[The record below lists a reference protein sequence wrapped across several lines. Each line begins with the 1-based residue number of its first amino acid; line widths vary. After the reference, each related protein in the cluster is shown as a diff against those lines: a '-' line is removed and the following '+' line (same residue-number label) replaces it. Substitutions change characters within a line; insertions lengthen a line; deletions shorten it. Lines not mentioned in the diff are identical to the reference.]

1 MSCCAAVLLAGEGM
15 AESVHEDIVTLGRRY
30 RPALMAFFVRRIR
43 NPAEAEDMTQEVL
56 IKLMEL
62 SGDTVASPS
71 AYIFRIASN
80 LVRDRHRR
88 LQVRDA
94 WRADVAHREEAT
106 ADYIDPLR
114 LLEGRET
121 IGQVSRAIA
130 ELSQRSREI
139 LLLFRLERMRKR
151 EIADCF
157 GISVSA
163 VDKHLIKAT
172 ALLTKRL
179 EEGNL

>member
-1 MSCCAAVLLAGEGM
+1 M
-15 AESVHEDIVTLGRRY
+15 AEHAQEDLVMLGRRY

-43 NPAEAEDMTQEVL
+43 NPAEAEDLTQEVL
-56 IKLMEL
+56 VRLMEM
-62 SGDTVASPS
+62 SGDAVANPD
-71 AYIFRIASN
+71 AYIFRIAAN

-94 WRADVAHREEAT
+94 WRADVTHRDEGA

-114 LLEGRET
+114 LLEGREAV
-121 IGQVSRAIA
+121 GRVSTALA
-130 ELSQRSREI
+130 EMSQRSREI

-151 EIADCF
+151 EIADSY

-163 VDKHLIKAT
+163 VDKHLVKAT
-172 ALLTKRL
+172 AFLTRRL
-179 EEGNL
+179 EEGES

>member
-1 MSCCAAVLLAGEGM
+1 M
-15 AESVHEDIVTLGRRY
+15 AERAEQNMVMLGRRY
-30 RPALMAFFVRRIR
+30 RPALMAYFVRRIR
-43 NPAEAEDMTQEVL
+43 NPAEAEDLTQEVL
-56 IKLMEL
+56 ARLVEL
-62 SGDTVASPS
+62 PAAELEAPD

-80 LVRDRHRR
+80 LLRDRHRR

-94 WRADVAHREEAT
+94 WRNDAIHQADHA
-106 ADYIDPLR
+106 ADYVDPLR

-121 IGQVSRAIA
+121 LGLVSQALA

-151 EIADCF
+151 DIAGSF

-172 ALLTKRL
+172 AHLTRRL
-179 EEGNL
+179 EEDS

>member
-1 MSCCAAVLLAGEGM
+1 M
-15 AESVHEDIVTLGRRY
+15 AEHAQEDLVMLGRRY

-43 NPAEAEDMTQEVL
+43 NPAEAEDLTQEVL
-56 IKLMEL
+56 VRLMEL
-62 SGDTVASPS
+62 SGEAVANPD
-71 AYIFRIASN
+71 AYIFRIAAN

-94 WRADVAHREEAT
+94 WRADVTHRDEGA

-114 LLEGRET
+114 LLEGREAV
-121 IGQVSRAIA
+121 GRVSNALA
-130 ELSQRSREI
+130 EMSQRSREI

-151 EIADCF
+151 EIADSY

-163 VDKHLIKAT
+163 VDKHLVKAT
-172 ALLTKRL
+172 AFLTRRL
-179 EEGNL
+179 EEGDS

>member
-1 MSCCAAVLLAGEGM
+1 MGEPIEKGM
-15 AESVHEDIVTLGRRY
+15 VMLGRRY

-43 NPAEAEDMTQEVL
+43 NPVEAEDLTQEVL
-56 IKLMEL
+56 MRLVEL
-62 SGDTVASPS
+62 PANEFHAPD

-80 LVRDRHRR
+80 LLHDRHRR
-88 LQVRDA
+88 MRVRES
-94 WRADVAHREEAT
+94 WRNDT
-106 ADYIDPLR
+106 CQQIDGLADYVDPLR

-121 IGQVSRAIA
+121 LGLVSKALA

-139 LLLFRLERMRKR
+139 LLLFRLERVRKR
-151 EIADCF
+151 DIADRF

-172 ALLTKRL
+172 AHLTKRL
-179 EEGNL
+179 EEDA